1 MLNAFHNPDVL
12 TCLANLSSDEVFT
25 PPDIANEMLDNLPVE
40 IWSDETATFL
50 DPASKSGVFLR
61 EITKRLIDGLEKKI
75 PDIEERLDHILKKQV
90 FGIGTTKLTS
100 EISRRTLYCSKQANG
115 KLSIV
120 KFVDEDGN
128 LKFFES
134 QHFWADGIKC
144 KYCGVSKKNYQRDKG
159 LESYAYSFIHEDKP
173 EELFKMKFDVIVG
186 NPPYQMKTGTTS
198 AQATPIYDKFVNTAI
213 KLKPRYLSMIIP
225 SRWFSGGMGL
235 NDFRRKMLSDKRIRK
250 MVDYPNSKE
259 CFSDVSISGG
269 VNYFLWDRDNEG
281 ECEFV
286 SHTTNK
292 PNTKKR
298 YLSDYNFLIRDNVG
312 LDIIKKVDCKPDD
325 SMVSMVSSI
334 DPFNIKTSFRGEE
347 DKKKNSLKV
356 FHSKGFGYM
365 NKDEL
370 TGSIHLVEKYKV
382 LLSQTT
388 SEHSGEPSKDGKF
401 KLFSKLS
408 VLQPGEI
415 STFSYLVLGDFDNE
429 SLAENLK
436 KYLETKFARYLVL
449 LAISSIHI
457 AKDKFI
463 FLPKQDFSKT
473 WDDETL
479 FKKYGL
485 SNNEISH
492 IEQLI
497 KEFN

>member
-1 MLNAFHNPDVL
+1 
-12 TCLANLSSDEVFT
+12 
-25 PPDIANEMLDNLPVE
+25 
-40 IWSDETATFL
+40 
-50 DPASKSGVFLR
+50 
-61 EITKRLIDGLEKKI
+61 
-75 PDIEERLDHILKKQV
+75 
-90 FGIGTTKLTS
+90 
-100 EISRRTLYCSKQANG
+100 
-115 KLSIV
+115 
-120 KFVDEDGN
+120 
-128 LKFFES
+128 
-134 QHFWADGIKC
+134 
-144 KYCGVSKKNYQRDKG
+144 
-159 LESYAYSFIHEDKP
+159 
-173 EELFKMKFDVIVG
+173 
-186 NPPYQMKTGTTS
+186 
-198 AQATPIYDKFVNTAI
+198 
-213 KLKPRYLSMIIP
+213 
-225 SRWFSGGMGL
+225 
-235 NDFRRKMLSDKRIRK
+235 
-250 MVDYPNSKE
+250 
-259 CFSDVSISGG
+259 
-269 VNYFLWDRDNEG
+269 
-281 ECEFV
+281 
-286 SHTTNK
+286 
-292 PNTKKR
+292 
-298 YLSDYNFLIRDNVG
+298 
-312 LDIIKKVDCKPDD
+312 
-325 SMVSMVSSI
+325 
-334 DPFNIKTSFRGEE
+334 
-347 DKKKNSLKV
+347 
-356 FHSKGFGYM
+356 M